1 MPFYII
7 GYWFVGLIVSV
18 LGCACYSVYKYRI
31 VTEHTVKLFNANVRV
46 VWLLWTFSCLAWFFF
61 SL

>member
-7 GYWFVGLIVSV
+7 GYWFVGLIVSF
-18 LGCACYSVYKYRI
+18 LGCACYAAYVYRI
-31 VTEHTVKLFNANVRV
+31 VSKYTVKLFNSNVRT